1 MGSRILVDTSV
12 WIPFFNGLENPK
24 VDYLKDCIKED
35 RHLVLCPI
43 IVQEILQGIREDE
56 DYENVK
62 DSLLA
67 FPIPN
72 WSPVEASINAAQ
84 IYRYLRKKGVT
95 IRKSNNCLI
104 AAYAQHFDLSVLHED
119 RDFFIM
125 AKHRIIRVIELN

>member
-84 IYRYLRKKGVT
+84 I
-95 IRKSNNCLI
+95 
-104 AAYAQHFDLSVLHED
+104 VLHED
-119 RDFFIM
+119 RDFSIM
-125 AKHRIIRVIELN
+125 AEHGIIRVIEVN